1 MRFRAQLKNIG
12 TFQSKLTPS
21 LPQLTAALSS
31 LEKIAWVRLD
41 NHVARFTAIPDT
53 GSHVWA
59 TFNMDVIFDEV
70 SISSKEPDNAINLEL
85 PLAPLQRALKSALN
99 SVSADMKL
107 SKRASDGVPVLA
119 MTISTL
125 TNPTTAA
132 ANQPRGGAYGAGGA
146 VDVDADD
153 DDLTGYP
160 IENLE
165 TSLRREREKVIT
177 HEIPIR
183 VLYPESVETIMQP
196 KTRDPDVNITFPPLL
211 HLKALADR
219 FTRLT
224 AAGATSR
231 SAAPKLELSAN
242 MFGSLRL
249 SVRTDGGS
257 VSSEWAGLVTPE
269 LNPEQ
274 MSLPVE
280 EHPTTRFREAGPER
294 WASVRVDGKDLSRVL
309 SVGRLEGRVI
319 GSFIDDHAL
328 ILYCYISHFDEA
340 TVAEESVMTYYVQS
354 YAQ

>member
-1 MRFRAQLKNIG
+1 M
-12 TFQSKLTPS
+12 
-21 LPQLTAALSS
+21 
-31 LEKIAWVRLD
+31 RLD
-41 NHVARFTAIPDT
+41 TNVARFTAIPDT

-70 SISSKEPDNAINLEL
+70 AISSKEPDNTINLEL

-99 SVSADMKL
+99 SVSAHMKL
-107 SKRASDGVPVLA
+107 SKRADGVPVLA
-119 MTISTL
+119 MTIATL
-125 TNPTTAA
+125 TNPAGA
-132 ANQPRGGAYGAGGA
+132 PQPRATTTHGA
-146 VDVDADD
+146 
-153 DDLTGYP
+153 DLDEDEEDLSGYP

-165 TSLRREREKVIT
+165 TSLRREREKIIT

-211 HLKALADR
+211 QLKALSDR

-224 AAGATSR
+224 TASSSR
-231 SAAPKLELSAN
+231 GAPKLELSAN

-249 SVRTDGGS
+249 AVQTDGGS
-257 VSSEWAGLVTPE
+257 VSSEWSGLVTPE

-274 MSLPVE
+274 MSVPME
-280 EHPTTRFREAGPER
+280 EHPTAKFREAGPGR
-294 WASVRVDGKDLSRVL
+294 WASVRVDGRDLSRVL

-340 TVAEESVMTYYVQS
+340 TVAEESVMTVS
-354 YAQ
+354 